1 MVFLP
6 ALYNKLQCVADA
18 ITRVPATELKVEHS
32 RGKEQR
38 RTRLQTLLVAGKQ
51 SVACS
56 QTAFFLV
63 HPALPS
69 LPAFKALH

>member
-38 RTRLQTLLVAGKQ
+38 RTQ
-51 SVACS
+51 ACRP
-56 QTAFFLV
+56 FLWQGSN
-63 HPALPS
+63 P
-69 LPAFKALH
+69 

>member
-32 RGKEQR
+32 RGRSRGEHVCR
-38 RTRLQTLLVAGKQ
+38 P
-51 SVACS
+51 
-56 QTAFFLV
+56 FLWQGSN
-63 HPALPS
+63 P
-69 LPAFKALH
+69 